1 MLRDNRKEIEAF
13 GMSRGDMS
21 NENKYGTIINHPH
34 HVSERHPPLS
44 RASYAAQFSPFAAL
58 TGYDSI
64 VSETARITDEK
75 PDLDEDAK
83 ELLSRKLTVVL
94 NHIADKPAI
103 TVTYFLPDRKKDGG
117 KLVTVKGTVRR
128 YDELEKII
136 HMEDGAKIPVNSL
149 MEISGE
155 IIEASL
161 PEEV

>member
-1 MLRDNRKEIEAF
+1 MTVSGFLDT
-13 GMSRGDMS
+13 DMS
-21 NENKYGTIINHPH
+21 NESKYKTIIGLPH

>member
-1 MLRDNRKEIEAF
+1 
-13 GMSRGDMS
+13 MS
-21 NENKYGTIINHPH
+21 NESKYKTIIGLPH

-58 TGYDSI
+58 SGYDSI

-83 ELLSRKLTVVL
+83 ERLSRKLAFVL
-94 NHIADKPAI
+94 RHIADKPTI
-103 TVTYFLPDRKKDGG
+103 SVTYFLPDQKKDGG
-117 KLVTVKGTVRR
+117 KVVTAKGTVKR
-128 YDELEKII
+128 YDELEKVIF
-136 HMEDGAKIPVNSL
+136 MADGEKIPVSSL
-149 MEISGE
+149 VEISGE

>member
-1 MLRDNRKEIEAF
+1 
-13 GMSRGDMS
+13 MSS
-21 NENKYGTIINHPH
+21 ESKYKTIIDLPH

-58 TGYDSI
+58 SGYDSI

-83 ELLSRKLTVVL
+83 ERLSRKLAVVMR
-94 NHIADKPAI
+94 HIADKPTI
-103 TVTYFLPDRKKDGG
+103 TVTYFLPDQKKDGG
-117 KLVTVKGTVRR
+117 KVVTTKGTVKR
-128 YDELEKII
+128 YDEVEKVIFMAYGEKIAV
-136 HMEDGAKIPVNSL
+136 GSL
-149 MEISGE
+149 LEISGE